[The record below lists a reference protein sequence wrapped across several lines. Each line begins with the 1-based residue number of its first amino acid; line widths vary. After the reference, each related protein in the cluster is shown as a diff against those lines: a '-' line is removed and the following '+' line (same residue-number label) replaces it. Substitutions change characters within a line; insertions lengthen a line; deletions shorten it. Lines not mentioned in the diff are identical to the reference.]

1 MRKLQRNVLASAVLL
16 ALAASGNAAA
26 QFSTAYFFGDSLSDS
41 GNYKSV
47 LPPGTGLFT
56 TNPGP
61 VWTQVFAR
69 HFGFDAIPS
78 TAGGNNYA
86 YGGARV
92 ALLPGVLD
100 PPLSPAA
107 AVPVVTQVAQY
118 VAKGPADPKAIHS
131 IQGGGNDFLY
141 QFGLL
146 AGGATPAQVQAA
158 LGTAA
163 VQLGSQAAILQ
174 GAGARYIM
182 VWSAPDM
189 GTILSGAATGQGPA
203 LTALATV
210 FNQTLF
216 GTLNA
221 QGVGGIRLN
230 AFALQNEILKDPATY
245 GLSNVTGIACTT
257 PPTITIATCNSSTL
271 VSPTAP
277 NTYFF
282 ANGAHPTTAGHQIIG
297 DYAISFIDGPQQVA
311 SLAEAP
317 LAVEQANFRALDN
330 RMWSSLNAPRS
341 QGKLEA
347 WVAYDYSHTDQQ
359 AGPNNGSAHMNT
371 IAVGGDMKASD
382 RMLVGAMFGYTDNK
396 GDFSGAGGGYTL
408 RQPVGTL
415 YAGYGDGP
423 WYVGATLGAG
433 SLDYSDITR
442 VIPLGAALR
451 TESADARGYEFTG
464 RILGGY
470 WFAMKDLLHG
480 PYARLAWEKAVVKQ
494 FSETSADSTALTY
507 DRQTRKQLLWSLGW
521 QVTGNV
527 GAIRPYARATWE
539 IDSKDQD
546 RSIGAS
552 SVTLGGNYS
561 IPVAKPDNSYALFSL
576 GASTEIGSVT
586 GFIAGSAT
594 ASRADANYWAV
605 TVGLRLP
612 L

>member
-1 MRKLQRNVLASAVLL
+1 MGKTPFGVG
-16 ALAASGNAAA
+16 SG
-26 QFSTAYFFGDSLSDS
+26 
-41 GNYKSV
+41 
-47 LPPGTGLFT
+47 
-56 TNPGP
+56 
-61 VWTQVFAR
+61 
-69 HFGFDAIPS
+69 
-78 TAGGNNYA
+78 
-86 YGGARV
+86 
-92 ALLPGVLD
+92 
-100 PPLSPAA
+100 
-107 AVPVVTQVAQY
+107 
-118 VAKGPADPKAIHS
+118 
-131 IQGGGNDFLY
+131 
-141 QFGLL
+141 
-146 AGGATPAQVQAA
+146 
-158 LGTAA
+158 
-163 VQLGSQAAILQ
+163 Q
-174 GAGARYIM
+174 GAQI
-182 VWSAPDM
+182 
-189 GTILSGAATGQGPA
+189 
-203 LTALATV
+203 TALSSF
-210 FNQTLF
+210 FNTTLF
-216 GTLNA
+216 GGLDA
-221 QGVGGIRLN
+221 SGIPTMRVN
-230 AFALQNEILKDPATY
+230 AFALLNEVLAIPASY
-245 GLSNVTGIACTT
+245 GFLNASTPACGATPSLVCTSANFVTPSAAQTF
-257 PPTITIATCNSSTL
+257 
-271 VSPTAP
+271 V
-277 NTYFF
+277 F
-282 ANGAHPTTAGHQIIG
+282 ADGVHPTTAGHALIAQAVQSMIT
-297 DYAISFIDGPQQVA
+297 GPQQMA

-347 WVAYDYSHTDQQ
+347 WVAYDYSHTDLQ

-396 GDFSGAGGGYTL
+396 GDFAGAGGGYTL

-470 WFAMKDLLHG
+470 WFAMKDLMHG

-576 GASTEIGSVT
+576 GASTEIGKVT